1 MDELLGEITDQGVE
15 VIAMRDN
22 PRFSFSPSE
31 CAMASGVD
39 DPRCR
44 PALSSVLAETNPL
57 DQLADTF
64 TGLSIL
70 DMTDLICDG
79 MSCPGIVGNVY
90 VYLDDN
96 HLSSTYVRTMTETLS
111 ERWFDATGW

>member
-1 MDELLGEITDQGVE
+1 L
-15 VIAMRDN
+15 
-22 PRFSFSPSE
+22 
-31 CAMASGVD
+31 GVD

-44 PALSSVLAETNPL
+44 PALSSVLAADNPL
-57 DQLADTF
+57 DQLEGTF

-79 MSCPGIVGNVY
+79 SSCPGIIGNVY

-96 HLSSTYVRTMTETLS
+96 HLSSTYTRSMADALS
-111 ERWFDATGW
+111 ERWLSATGW